1 MTYYSWR
8 TRKTQAGFE
17 ARVFECTSHAKPLPS
32 GSYVSSKLIFCKLV
46 ATRAQATGLAKRTV
60 RRLKRSAVTA

>member
-8 TRKTQAGFE
+8 TCKTSVGFE
-17 ARVFECTSHAKPLPS
+17 ARVFECTSHAEPLAN
-32 GSYVSSKLIFCKLV
+32 GSYVSSKLILCKMV
-46 ATRAQATGLAKRTV
+46 ATRAQAMGLAKRTV